1 MHFQVPPSTR
11 EFSSYLVQGVLSHM
25 DELDRVIAASSEH
38 WRVGRMA
45 KVDLNIIRV
54 GAFELLHCPETP
66 KNVSINEAIELAK
79 SFAGEESGIFVNGV
93 LDQVASVTE
102 AE

>member
-1 MHFQVPPSTR
+1 
-11 EFSSYLVQGVLSHM
+11 M
-25 DELDRVIAASSEH
+25 DELDRIIADASEH

-45 KVDLNIIRV
+45 KVDLNVLRI

-79 SFAGEESGIFVNGV
+79 RFAGEDSGTFVNGV
-93 LDQVASVTE
+93 LDQVASL
-102 AE
+102 AAAR